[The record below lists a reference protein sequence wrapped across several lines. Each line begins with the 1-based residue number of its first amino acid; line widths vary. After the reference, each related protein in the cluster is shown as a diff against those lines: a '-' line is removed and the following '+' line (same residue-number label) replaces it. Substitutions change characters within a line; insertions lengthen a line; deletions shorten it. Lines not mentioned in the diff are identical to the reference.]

1 MNLVII
7 PNFKKDYVGGPAT
20 FSRRLKDYLEFSGA
34 SAGGLLGSCT
44 PAVLII
50 NASRDYLTILVAL
63 LKRIPIYTRVGS
75 IYRSNIF
82 EDTTAKAKL
91 RYALSLA
98 RICLNVLLSRG
109 VIYQSE
115 TIKHEWDQLFFAR
128 RKKFRIIYN
137 PKPRCFPQGGSS
149 GDLAEISKVQNQLAA
164 GSAPSSVLI
173 LAYEANH
180 PTPDRALPY
189 LVYRELIKQGVAAQL
204 AVFGH
209 FNEAWKEKAN
219 EHNGIVLGGM
229 LDFFYSIKEL
239 GNLRPIFVGSDLV
252 PAGCPNSVIE
262 MMSIGV
268 PILCYQNTA
277 TQEIADSAGLFVDAH
292 KSDLLKG
299 KFPNL
304 GGFVSAALK
313 LRESYADYSA
323 RALQRSNLFS
333 EENTLAK
340 YVEFITATRVNK

>member
-7 PNFKKDYVGGPAT
+7 PSFKKDYVGGPAT
-20 FSRRLKDYLEFSGA
+20 FSRRLKDYLEFCEA
-34 SAGGLLGSCT
+34 SAGGLPGSCT
-44 PAVLII
+44 KAVLII

-128 RKKFRIIYN
+128 RKRFRIIYN

-149 GDLAEISKVQNQLAA
+149 GDLEKIFKVRNHLAA
-164 GSAPSSVLI
+164 VSVPSSVLI

-189 LVYRELIKQGVAAQL
+189 LVFRELMKQGVAAQL

-209 FNEAWKEKAN
+209 FNEAWKEEAN
-219 EHNGIVLGGM
+219 EHNQIILGGK
-229 LDFFYSIKEL
+229 LDCFYSIKEL

-262 MMSIGV
+262 MMTLGI

-277 TQEIADSAGLFVDAH
+277 THEIADSAGLFIDAR

-299 KFPNL
+299 NFPNL
-304 GGFVSAALK
+304 GGFAGAALE
-313 LRESYADYSA
+313 LIAAYTDYSA
-323 RALQRSNLFS
+323 KALQRSNLFS

-340 YVEFITATRVNK
+340 YLEFISATGVNK